1 MIDYTCQINEYR
13 STDETL
19 IECKDGA
26 KKSRARKNLNELKF
40 TFRGNGGIH
49 LLLWFYTAIRS
60 SITRS

>member
-1 MIDYTCQINEYR
+1 MTDYTCQINEYR

-19 IECKDGA
+19 VERKDRA
-26 KKSRARKNLNELKF
+26 KKSRTRKNLNELKLEF
-40 TFRGNGGIH
+40 KGNGGIP